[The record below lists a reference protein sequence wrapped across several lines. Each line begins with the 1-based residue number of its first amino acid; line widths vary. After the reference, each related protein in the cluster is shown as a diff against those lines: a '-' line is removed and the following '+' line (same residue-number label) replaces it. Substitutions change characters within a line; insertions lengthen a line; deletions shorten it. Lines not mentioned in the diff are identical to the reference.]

1 MEPLPLND
9 ENWLKNFR
17 EGDEESLKALFAL
30 CGAPLFYFAKS
41 MIGNKEIAG
50 EIVSASFVRT
60 WHGRSDLLTLET
72 IKNDLYRNTKKA
84 CLTHLQT
91 MEGNDKAVSRF
102 VFLENDCYD
111 ELQHRIVYA
120 DLLKI
125 MLDEIEKL
133 PEPARKIFQMSF
145 FEKLRPEEIAEK
157 MDMLTQHVK
166 RNKRRTLELLRLSIA
181 KRNIVLSMPLF
192 EIICLAISYSFGL

>member
-72 IKNDLYRNTKKA
+72 IKNDLYR
-84 CLTHLQT
+84 
-91 MEGNDKAVSRF
+91 D
-102 VFLENDCYD
+102 
-111 ELQHRIVYA
+111 A
-120 DLLKI
+120 DPGGDRWDTGDGI
-125 MLDEIEKL
+125 NIQVV
-133 PEPARKIFQMSF
+133 PMS
-145 FEKLRPEEIAEK
+145 
-157 MDMLTQHVK
+157 
-166 RNKRRTLELLRLSIA
+166 
-181 KRNIVLSMPLF
+181 
-192 EIICLAISYSFGL
+192 